1 MIKEISKFIAD
12 ESGFVLG
19 DTLQA
24 THRTDDSPDRCS
36 VVLES
41 VGAGIYY
48 DLPDKLDKM
57 IQVISRAETYIDA
70 GDDALVIFN
79 ALCGSVVA
87 GSGIP
92 LGTREILAVAPA
104 TQDYLAMTIEAL
116 ADPQY
121 TGQDE
126 KGRYEFSTNY
136 IFRIQNK

>member
-24 THRTDDSPDRCS
+24 THRTDDSPDQCS

-41 VGAGIYY
+41 VGAGIHP

-57 IQVISRAETYIDA
+57 IQVISRAETYITA
-70 GDDALVIFN
+70 LDDALTIFN
-79 ALCGSVVA
+79 ALRNSVVA

-92 LGTREILAVAPA
+92 LGVREISAVAPA
-104 TQDYLAMTIEAL
+104 TQDYLATIEAL
-116 ADPQY
+116 AGPQY
-121 TGQDE
+121 IGQDE
-126 KGRYEFSTNY
+126 KGRYEFSVNY

>member
-12 ESGFVLG
+12 ESGFILG
-19 DTLQA
+19 DTIQVA
-24 THRTDDSPDRCS
+24 HRTDDSPDQCS

-41 VGAGIYY
+41 VGAGIHS

-57 IQVISRAETYIDA
+57 IQVISRAETYMDA
-70 GDDALVIFN
+70 EGDAKIIFK

-92 LGTREILAVAPA
+92 LGIREILAVAPA
-104 TQDYLAMTIEAL
+104 TQDYEAVIEAL
-116 ADPQY
+116 AGPQY
-121 TGQDE
+121 IGQDE
-126 KGRYEFSTNY
+126 KGRYEFSVNY

>member
-48 DLPDKLDKM
+48 DLPDKVDKM
-57 IQVISRAETYIDA
+57 IQVISRANTYIDA
-70 GDDALVIFN
+70 NNDAIVIFK
-79 ALCGSVVA
+79 ALCGSAVA

-92 LGTREILAVAPA
+92 LGSREISAVAPA
-104 TQDYLAMTIEAL
+104 TQDYEAMTIEAL
-116 ADPQY
+116 AGPQY
-121 TGQDE
+121 SGQDE

-136 IFRIQNK
+136 IFRIQNL

>member
-24 THRTDDSPDRCS
+24 THRTDDSPDQCS

-57 IQVISRAETYIDA
+57 IQVISRAKTYMDA
-70 GDDALVIFN
+70 LNDALVIFK
-79 ALCGSVVA
+79 ALRGSVVA

-92 LGTREILAVAPA
+92 LGIREILAVAPA
-104 TQDYLAMTIEAL
+104 TQDYEAVIEAL
-116 ADPQY
+116 TGPQY
-121 TGQDE
+121 IGQDE
-126 KGRYEFSTNY
+126 KGRYEISTNY